1 MREKRSDV
9 DSGQC
14 RDLMS
19 VIYLANAA
27 QAVQRADDFAA
38 GQYQKGRPDGPPF
51 DALLCASD
59 YSALLTSRSGALCS
73 IMLR

>member
-19 VIYLANAA
+19 VIYLANVAR
-27 QAVQRADDFAA
+27 AVQRASDFAA
-38 GQYQKGRPDGPPF
+38 GQHEKATRRA
-51 DALLCASD
+51 ALRCLN
-59 YSALLTSRSGALCS
+59 YALQTT
-73 IMLR
+73 LRC

>member
-19 VIYLANAA
+19 VIYLANVAR
-27 QAVQRADDFAA
+27 AVQRASDLAA
-38 GQYQKGRPDGPPF
+38 GQHEKGRPDGPPF
-51 DALLCASD
+51 DAL
-59 YSALLTSRSGALCS
+59 
-73 IMLR
+73 